1 VQWRAAAEE
10 EADVGATMEETSIEW
25 RHREW

>member
-1 VQWRAAAEE
+1 VQWRAAAGE
-10 EADVGATMEETSIEW
+10 EADVGAMTEETSIEW